1 MKKKCLFIGT
11 RIEALRVVEKL
22 MDVELIITSKNS
34 FIDKKRKKKRIVN
47 KVNKKK
53 IHFLINN
60 IDVDIVFSAGYPF
73 ILPREIINNKKKIFI
88 NSHPSYLPSYRG
100 QKSILDAFNKG
111 EKFYGVTLHFMKE
124 IVDTGKII
132 HQEKIKLENKELKL
146 IYNDIFSKLEPRIIK
161 KGLLK
166 IL

>member
-1 MKKKCLFIGT
+1 M
-11 RIEALRVVEKL
+11 
-22 MDVELIITSKNS
+22 
-34 FIDKKRKKKRIVN
+34 
-47 KVNKKK
+47 
-53 IHFLINN
+53 
-60 IDVDIVFSAGYPF
+60 DVDIVFSAGYPY
-73 ILPREIINNKKKIFI
+73 ILSKKIINNKKKIFL
-88 NSHPSYLPSYRG
+88 NSHPSYLPFYRG
-100 QKSILDAFNKG
+100 QKSILDAFNNG

>member
-1 MKKKCLFIGT
+1 
-11 RIEALRVVEKL
+11 
-22 MDVELIITSKNS
+22 
-34 FIDKKRKKKRIVN
+34 
-47 KVNKKK
+47 
-53 IHFLINN
+53 
-60 IDVDIVFSAGYPF
+60 
-73 ILPREIINNKKKIFI
+73 
-88 NSHPSYLPSYRG
+88 
-100 QKSILDAFNKG
+100 
-111 EKFYGVTLHFMKE
+111 MKE